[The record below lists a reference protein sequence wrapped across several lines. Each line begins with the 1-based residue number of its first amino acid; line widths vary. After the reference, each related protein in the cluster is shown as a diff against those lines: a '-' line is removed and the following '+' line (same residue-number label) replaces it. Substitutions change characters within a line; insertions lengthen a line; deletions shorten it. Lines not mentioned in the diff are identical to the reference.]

1 MKVLNPSLQFADE
14 DGGALP
20 PPNSKAIQDEVSQDL
35 QTKDV
40 IMSEDIDE
48 QLQQSVVRIEPAQLK
63 PGEFWNNDGSGSQIG
78 RWTREEHM
86 KFVKCKYRI
95 GTIYET
101 NRRNPPF
108 TILVGIDVIFKILL
122 SNIYLIN

>member
-1 MKVLNPSLQFADE
+1 MKILNPSLQFADE

-48 QLQQSVVRIEPAQLK
+48 QVPQNVVRIEPAQLK

-95 GTIYET
+95 GTIDDT

-108 TILVGIDVIFKILL
+108 TILISIDVIFKIVLT
-122 SNIYLIN
+122 NI